1 MAELLDKIIEAKEK
15 IGDDA
20 AKRIAEFYHV
30 ENYDEVAMK
39 GCCPFH
45 HEDTPSFIWDK
56 KDKAFKCFG
65 CQKRASILDVYIQ
78 ETGSY
83 LNGVKKLLE
92 EAGIKYNSFS
102 LLEVSEDKKHFFANY
117 KWPKEEVH
125 APFGDALNY
134 IKTRGISD
142 KTIEYLDIRAS
153 NSGREIAFQVRDVEG
168 RIVGV
173 KYRPARRVK
182 DGPKFWWQQNAST
195 CPALYN
201 EEKIDTT
208 QPLLVVEGFFDCLAC
223 VEAGYK
229 NVVSIPG
236 GAEDCNWIDFNYE
249 WLDQFEQII
258 LWYDNDQAGQ
268 TGIKEATSRLGE
280 YRCKIASPT
289 TDNEDAVEAYY
300 KQFKKSSSIR
310 KTDANNILLAQGP
323 DAVLSIINNAKEIPL
338 ESVVD
343 VMDCEP
349 FDIEK
354 TYYIPSSLSTF
365 DKHVYGF
372 IAGTTNVWT
381 AQAGCVDCDTEFF
394 NGVEWKRI
402 SEYEDGDA
410 VLIYYPDGKAGLVYP
425 SAYHKIPCEYLG
437 LLKTDSGVNQCLSEE
452 HNVYYVTRKRKELK
466 HKRFS
471 DLKYEIDTLGYFDG
485 ELITA
490 YRYSGLGTGLSE
502 LELSNDIYAC
512 LTRKEELPDNI
523 FYSNDEEFKIIFNII
538 KNTFQNDGY
547 TFRFFVYNKKD
558 ADILQFLFSAH
569 NLTTIVDEQ
578 PSIIHGRV
586 YRITIKTGKYTRL
599 KNRSK
604 EPVRVRKYKS
614 KDGFKYCFTVPTH
627 MWIMRRNGRVC
638 VTGNC
643 GKSTLLTQ
651 SCVLEAVEHNESV
664 FWFNAES
671 TPAQSSNWLI
681 SQAAGRFHTIEKT
694 SPKGFKYYQVTK
706 LAQAAIREYYQGK
719 IFIYD
724 NLLMSSAYDVLDAM
738 KYMYKKRGTKIFIID
753 NWLCLSFKGHTDS
766 ERTTEQVKFMTEL
779 IHFTK
784 KNGVILQM
792 VCHPKKLP
800 PGVPMDEYSLLG
812 TSNITNLVD
821 RIYGLEHPNDRRLLE
836 SGEPYDRQLSI
847 FKDRVLG
854 TKGQVIGLKY
864 DKTTRRLY
872 TNDAEKFRRYS
883 WEKEYPIN
891 YRGTAIEKDIVGSRI
906 LEHEIAESPF

>member
-20 AKRIAEFYHV
+20 AKKIAEFYHV
-30 ENYDEVAMK
+30 EKYDEVAMK

-45 HEDTPSFIWDK
+45 KEDTPSFIWDK

-65 CQKRASILDVYIQ
+65 CQKRASILDVYIK

-102 LLEVSEDKKHFFANY
+102 LLEASEDKKNFFSTY
-117 KWPKEEVH
+117 KWPKEEKNK
-125 APFGDALNY
+125 PFGEALKY
-134 IKTRGISD
+134 IKVRGISEQ
-142 KTIEYLDIRAS
+142 TIDYMDLRAS
-153 NSGREIAFQVRDVEG
+153 SSGREVVFQVRDVDG
-168 RIVGV
+168 KIVGI
-173 KYRPARRVK
+173 KYRPAKRVK
-182 DGPKFWWQQNAST
+182 DGPKFWWQPNSST

-208 QPLLVVEGFFDCLAC
+208 QPLLVVEGFFDCVAV

-258 LWYDNDQAGQ
+258 LWYDNDNAGQ
-268 TGIKEATSRLGE
+268 TGLKEATSRLGE
-280 YRCKIASPT
+280 YRCKIITPT
-289 TDNEDAVEAYY
+289 VENENAVEEYY
-300 KQFKKSSSIR
+300 KQFSKNYRIR
-310 KTDANNILLAQGP
+310 KTDANNILVAQGP
-323 DAVLSIINNAKEIPL
+323 DAIISLINNAKEIPL

-343 VMDCEP
+343 VMECEP
-349 FDIEK
+349 FDIDK
-354 TYYIPSSLSTF
+354 TYYIPSSLDSF
-365 DKHVYGF
+365 DKQVYGF

-394 NGVEWKRI
+394 NGKEWKKI
-402 SEYEDGDA
+402 SDYVEGDMVLEYEKDGSA
-410 VLIYYPDGKAGLVYP
+410 KLVFP
-425 SAYHKIPCEYLG
+425 SKYHKYETDNLWFM
-437 LLKTDSGVNQCLSEE
+437 KADSGINQCLSDE
-452 HNVYYVTRKRKELK
+452 HNIYYITKRKRELK
-466 HKRFS
+466 KKLFV
-471 DLKYEIDTLGYFDG
+471 DFKYEL
-485 ELITA
+485 ELLKNFKGDFITA
-490 YRYSGLGTGLSE
+490 FNYSGCGTGLSE
-502 LELSNDIYAC
+502 LEFSNYIYDSFC
-512 LTRKEELPDNI
+512 NKVKLPEI
-523 FYSNDEEFKIIFNII
+523 FINSNKEEFKIIYDIV
-538 KNTFQNDGY
+538 KKLYKNDGY
-547 TFRFFVYNKKD
+547 NFRFFLYNKTD
-558 ADILQFLFSAH
+558 ADIIQYLFVS
-569 NLTTIVDEQ
+569 NGFTVVIDEEKSLLNGLIYRL
-578 PSIIHGRV
+578 SIKNR
-586 YRITIKTGKYTRL
+586 KYTGL
-599 KNRSK
+599 YNRSK
-604 EPVRVRKYKS
+604 KPVTIHKYNP
-614 KDGFKYCFTVPTH
+614 KDGYKYCFTVPSH
-627 MWIMRRNGRVC
+627 MWIMRRNGRIC

-681 SQAAGRFHTIEKT
+681 SQAAGRFHTIEKV

-706 LAQAAIREYYQGK
+706 PAQAAIRDYYKGK

-753 NWLCLSFKGHTDS
+753 NWLCLSFKGSTDS
-766 ERTTEQVKFMTEL
+766 ERTGEQVKFMTEL

-821 RIYGLEHPNDRRLLE
+821 RIYGLEQPIDRKIVE
-836 SGEPYDRQLSI
+836 SEERFDRQLSI

-854 TKGQVIGLKY
+854 TKGQVMGLHY
-864 DKTTRRLY
+864 DRSTRRLY
-872 TNDAEKFRRYS
+872 TNEDEKFRRYS
-883 WEKEYPIN
+883 WENKYHIDYSGTPIE
-891 YRGTAIEKDIVGSRI
+891 RSIVGTRI
-906 LEHEIAESPF
+906 LEHEQVEEPY

>member
-20 AKRIAEFYHV
+20 AKKIAEFYHV
-30 ENYDEVAMK
+30 EKYDEVAMK

-45 HEDTPSFIWDK
+45 KEDTPSFIWDK

-65 CQKRASILDVYIQ
+65 CQKRASILDVYIK

-92 EAGIKYNSFS
+92 EANIKYNSFS
-102 LLEVSEDKKHFFANY
+102 LLEVSEDKKNFFNNY
-117 KWPKEEVH
+117 KWPKEEKTK
-125 APFGDALNY
+125 PFGDSLKY
-134 IKTRGISD
+134 IKARGISEQ
-142 KTIEYLDIRAS
+142 TIDYLDLRCTE
-153 NSGREIAFQVRDVEG
+153 NGRDIVFQVRDVDG
-168 RIVGV
+168 KIVGS

-182 DGPKFWWQQNAST
+182 DGPKFWWQPGAST

-208 QPLLVVEGFFDCLAC
+208 QPLLVVEGFFDCVSV

-268 TGIKEATSRLGE
+268 AGLKEATSRLGE
-280 YRCKIASPT
+280 YRCKIISPT
-289 TDNEDAVEAYY
+289 VDNENAVEEYY
-300 KQFKKSSSIR
+300 KKFVKNSCIR

-323 DAVLSIINNAKEIPL
+323 DAIISLINNAKEIPL

-349 FDIEK
+349 FDIDK
-354 TYYIPSSLSTF
+354 TYYIPSSLDSF
-365 DKHVYGF
+365 DKQVYGF

-394 NGVEWKRI
+394 NGKEWKKI
-402 SEYEDGDA
+402 SEYTKDDYVLEYESDGTA
-410 VLIYYPDGKAGLVYP
+410 KLVKP
-425 SAYHKIPCEYLG
+425 SVYHKYECDNLWYIR
-437 LLKTDSGVNQCLSEE
+437 TDSGIDQCLSDE
-452 HNVYYVTRKRKELK
+452 HNVYYISKKRKELK
-466 HKRFS
+466 SKVFS
-471 DLKYEIDTLGYFDG
+471 NLKYELDLLGNFDG
-485 ELITA
+485 DFITA
-490 YRYSGLGTGLSE
+490 FNFSGNGIGLSE
-502 LELSNDIYAC
+502 LEIKNYIFSLLFN
-512 LTRKEELPDNI
+512 RVPLPSFFVNCNKD
-523 FYSNDEEFKIIFNII
+523 DFKVIFNTI
-538 KNTFQNDGY
+538 KETYKNDGY
-547 TFRFFVYNKKD
+547 NFRFYVNDKNS
-558 ADILQFLFSAH
+558 ADILQFLFVS
-569 NLTTIVDEQ
+569 NGYTTIVDKDS
-578 PSIIHGRV
+578 SITYGSV
-586 YRITIKTGKYTRL
+586 YRLTIKDRKYTSL
-599 KNRSK
+599 KNRTRK
-604 EPVRVRKYKS
+604 RVRTKKYKPT
-614 KDGFKYCFTVPTH
+614 DGYKYCFTVPSH
-627 MWIMRRNGRVC
+627 MWIMRRNGRIC

-681 SQAAGRFHTIEKT
+681 SQAAGRFHTIEKI

-706 LAQAAIREYYQGK
+706 PAQSAIREYYKGK

-753 NWLCLSFKGHTDS
+753 NWLCLSFKGATDS
-766 ERTTEQVKFMTEL
+766 ERTSEQVKFMTEL

-821 RIYGLEHPNDRRLLE
+821 RIYGLEQPIDRKIVE
-836 SGEPYDRQLSI
+836 SEERFDRQLSI

-854 TKGQVIGLKY
+854 TKGQVMGLHY
-864 DKTTRRLY
+864 DRSTRRLY
-872 TNDAEKFRRYS
+872 TNEEEKFRRYS
-883 WEKEYPIN
+883 WENHFMIDYSGSP
-891 YRGTAIEKDIVGSRI
+891 IEKMIVGNRI
-906 LEHEIAESPF
+906 LEHEQIEQPY